1 MRSAR
6 WNALRRACRR
16 ASARYSAGQS
26 LQEKLSGS
34 QAPFLLMLSVLLV
47 FLVLAALYES
57 WTIPLSVLLTVPL
70 GILGAVTAAMLRG
83 LPNDVYFT
91 VGIVTI
97 IGLAAKDGI
106 LIIEFAKALREQAA
120 PIKDATI
127 EACRMRFR
135 PIVMTGLAF
144 VFGVAP
150 MTIAAGASAKS
161 QQALGTVVMG
171 GMTAVVIL
179 ALLMVPIF
187 FVTVQ
192 AFFYRGRGAGFN
204 PPTRAVPTSRSLAG
218 GSAGHEKQRNPR
230 PLRCALSPQT
240 LRHEPSVNL
249 IAERFMCVKE
259 PSKTRCSRTCF

>member
-1 MRSAR
+1 
-6 WNALRRACRR
+6 
-16 ASARYSAGQS
+16 
-26 LQEKLSGS
+26 
-34 QAPFLLMLSVLLV
+34 
-47 FLVLAALYES
+47 
-57 WTIPLSVLLTVPL
+57 
-70 GILGAVTAAMLRG
+70 MLRG

-106 LIIEFAKALREQAA
+106 LIIEFAKALREQGRS
-120 PIKDATI
+120 IKDATI

-150 MTIAAGASAKS
+150 MIIAAGASAKS

-171 GMTAVVIL
+171 EMIAVVIL

-192 AFFYRGRGAGFN
+192 AFNREARRELQSPAAGGTEVRAGAQAAGAGH
-204 PPTRAVPTSRSLAG
+204 G
-218 GSAGHEKQRNPR
+218 
-230 PLRCALSPQT
+230 
-240 LRHEPSVNL
+240 
-249 IAERFMCVKE
+249 
-259 PSKTRCSRTCF
+259 